1 VVCARPEETASMV
14 AINTAAK
21 ACMLT
26 LKPDGDRNI
35 NLGLLRGLAV
45 WYSRTFTKGG

>member
-1 VVCARPEETASMV
+1 MV